1 MDREIPKEERMR
13 ERRKAWIKW
22 GSIAAGVI
30 VVVAMLLSMMRKSVN
45 ASDITLA
52 VADKGTIETSVNA
65 SGKVVPAFE
74 EIINSP
80 IATRIVEVYSREGDS
95 VKEGTPLLRL
105 DLQSAETEIN
115 QLRDERRMKQYEL
128 EQTRLNNHTYLS
140 SLEMQIKV
148 KEMDV
153 NRKKVEVAN
162 ERRLDSLGSGTGDK
176 VREAELAYN
185 TGRLELEQLRQ
196 QLANERQV
204 RDASYKMKGLEL
216 DIFDKN
222 FAEKMR
228 TLEDA
233 RIRSPRAATL
243 TYINNQIGQQIGQGE
258 KVAVISDLSHFKVNA
273 DIADSY
279 GDRVSV
285 GSHAI
290 VKIGKTRLEGTVSNV
305 TPLSKNGVIS
315 FTVKVDD
322 DDNERLRSGLKTDV
336 YVMCD
341 IKDEAVRIAMGPYF
355 KGPGD
360 YDLFVQTGDGELEKR
375 NVRLGDSN
383 FEYVEV
389 LSGIKPGEKVV
400 VSDMSNF
407 KNSKK
412 LKINDK

>member
-22 GSIAAGVI
+22 SSIAGAVI
-30 VVVAMLLSMMRKSVN
+30 VVVAVLLSMMRKSVN

-52 VADKGTIETSVNA
+52 VADKGTIETLVNA

-389 LSGIKPGEKVV
+389 LSGIKPGDKVV